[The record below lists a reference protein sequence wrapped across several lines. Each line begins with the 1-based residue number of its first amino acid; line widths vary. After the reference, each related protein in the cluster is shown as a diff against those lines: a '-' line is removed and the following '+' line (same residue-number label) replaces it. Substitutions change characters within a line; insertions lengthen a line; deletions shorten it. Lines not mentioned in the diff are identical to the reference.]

1 MRLLS
6 RKRKTS
12 YPSDLTDK
20 EWALFEPLLPVS
32 WKNGRPPRHE
42 MREIINAIRYFLRT
56 GCQWRYLPGEFPP
69 WKTVYWW
76 WNKWS
81 KEGVWEQIHD
91 HLAGKLR
98 QKQGRDASPT
108 AAIIDSQSVK
118 ASQKG
123 AVVRSDTTPER
134 RSKAENVTS

>member
-20 EWALFEPLLPVS
+20 EWALLEPLLPVT

-42 MREIINAIRYFLRT
+42 MREIINAIRYLLRT
-56 GCQWRYLPGEFPP
+56 GCQWRYMPCEFPP

-81 KEGVWEQIHD
+81 KEGTWEEVHD
-91 HLAGKLR
+91 KLAGKLR
-98 QKQGRDASPT
+98 QKQGRDSYPT

-123 AVVRSDTTPER
+123 AAVKLDTTPEKR
-134 RSKAENVTS
+134 LKAGNAIS

>member
-1 MRLLS
+1 M
-6 RKRKTS
+6 K
-12 YPSDLTDK
+12 DE
-20 EWALFEPLLPVS
+20 EWALFEPLLPKTGV
-32 WKNGRPPRHE
+32 NGRPPRHE
-42 MREIINAIRYFLRT
+42 MREIVNAIRYVVRT

-81 KEGVWEQIHD
+81 KEGVWQKAHEQ
-91 HLAGKLR
+91 LVGKMR
-98 QKQGRDASPT
+98 EQQGRSAEPT

-123 AVVRSDTTPER
+123 GPARAAMTPAR
-134 RSKAENVTS
+134 R